1 MGESLERWLVDQG
14 IKGTGLIEIMDG
26 FCTRLVG
33 EGFALAR
40 GYIGL
45 RTLHPKYGAIGFL
58 WQRGSGG
65 VEAERY
71 SHESRNAVDF
81 QRSPFA
87 YLIDRGG
94 GCLRRRLID
103 QSTPRDFPILDDFV
117 AQGITDYICHLLPFG
132 GQDRADGMTSS
143 WATDQPGG
151 FAERDVE
158 RLMGLLPLLA
168 MTVKATATYRV
179 ARNLLGVYLGHDAG
193 DRVLA
198 GAVRR
203 GSVESIRAVLFYA
216 DLAGFT
222 RVADKADRE
231 TLVETLDDYLEA
243 MATPVD
249 LRGGQVLKF
258 LGDGLLATFALS
270 DFDGQAE
277 AAAAAALDAAED
289 ALSRTAGLNDRR
301 RAEGKPVMGL
311 DIALHLGDVLYGN
324 VGTDERLDFTV
335 IGPAVNEASRIEALC
350 RTLDRRVLAS
360 AALAEAAGCER
371 ERLVALGSH
380 PLRGVREPQELYG
393 LKERVAA

>member
-1 MGESLERWLVDQG
+1 MPQSLEHWLIDQG

-26 FCTRLVG
+26 FCGRLTG

-45 RTLHPKYGAIGFL
+45 RTLHPKYGAVGFL
-58 WQRGSGG
+58 WERGSGG

-71 SHESRNAVDF
+71 THEAQKGGEF

-87 YLIDRGG
+87 YLIERGG
-94 GCLRRRLID
+94 GCLRRRLTE
-103 QSTPRDFPILDDFV
+103 QATPRDFPVLDDFV
-117 AQGITDYICHLLPFG
+117 AQGITDYIAHLLPFG
-132 GQDRADGMTSS
+132 GQERMDGMTSS
-143 WATDQPGG
+143 WATDRPGG
-151 FAERDVE
+151 FEERDVE

-198 GAVRR
+198 GAVQR
-203 GSVESIRAVLFYA
+203 GTAQSIRAVLFYA

-222 RVADKADRE
+222 RVADRAERE
-231 TLVETLDDYLEA
+231 TLMATLDDYLAA
-243 MATPVD
+243 MAVPVD

-258 LGDGLLATFALS
+258 LGDGLLATFALA
-270 DFDGQAE
+270 DFGDRAE

-289 ALSRTAGLNDRR
+289 ALARTAALNAR
-301 RAEGKPVMGL
+301 RAGLGQPVMGL

-371 ERLVALGSH
+371 DRLVPLGSH
-380 PLRGVREPQELYG
+380 PLRGVAEPQELYG
-393 LKERVAA
+393 LKARVAA